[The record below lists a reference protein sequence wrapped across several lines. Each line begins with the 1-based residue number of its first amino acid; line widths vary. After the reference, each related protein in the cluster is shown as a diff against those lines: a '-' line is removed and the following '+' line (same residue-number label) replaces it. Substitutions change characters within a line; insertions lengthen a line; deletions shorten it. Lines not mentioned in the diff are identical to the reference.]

1 MGGLRPIDHA
11 VVVWGRA
18 VAARAGPNIPPP
30 PGPVKTLRASSY
42 RLQVSVNGK
51 RWKTVASVNGVQ
63 GRVRDVLRFHKV
75 SARYV
80 RMLISSETNQTPP
93 QLDELTVT
101 G

>member
-1 MGGLRPIDHA
+1 
-11 VVVWGRA
+11 VVVWGRQWPPSP
-18 VAARAGPNIPPP
+18 GPNIPPP

-42 RLQVSVNGK
+42 RLQVSVNGR
-51 RWKTVASVNGVQ
+51 RWKTVVSVNGVQ
-63 GRVRDVLRFHKV
+63 SRVRDVLRFHKV

-80 RMLISSETNQTPP
+80 RILVSSETNQTPP